1 MTALRNSL
9 TSLRLSLRLVWAAD
23 KRSMTLITAGQVV
36 AAIAAVVSLVGLR
49 ELVALLDAGETSVAR
64 LAWPAALLL
73 GATALTSIFAIV
85 IAEVRLVAN
94 DAVERMTSLRVLEAV
109 NRATAADFE
118 DAAFHDLL
126 QRASHRAS
134 TRAWAAV
141 WASITIVTSFV
152 TAAAISTALLVVA
165 PIVFFVAVV
174 AAAPGFLIARRN
186 SRLLYE
192 VNYQRTSDDR
202 RRLTIES
209 LLRGRRYAP
218 EVRTLGANKQLLGR
232 VERLYDER
240 LERSRDVAK
249 KRTRSGVLAALV
261 GALLASSA
269 LFVLVFQLASGDLSL
284 ANGLTA
290 LVALQQV
297 GARARSIAAAASD
310 LDEAG
315 LYLRDHDQFVRE
327 AMAKPETVG
336 TELPVGTIVV
346 REMSFRYS
354 GANTEAVTKV
364 DLEIGR
370 GEFVAVVGENGSGK
384 TTLSKVVAGLYEP
397 TNGSV
402 EWAGQSASAAD
413 RLASTRCVFQDY
425 ARFPLTLR
433 ENITLGLDP
442 APDSETFE
450 QIIEAAG
457 LKAIVDNLANGSDT
471 LLAREFDDGVELSGG
486 QWQRVAIA
494 RALAVE
500 SSLLILDEPSAA
512 LDPRQERDLVDRLR
526 TAAKGRSVLF
536 ISHRFST
543 VRDADRIVVMK
554 EGEIVEVG
562 PHEELIE
569 AKGLYAELFTLQAER
584 YL

>member
-1 MTALRNSL
+1 
-9 TSLRLSLRLVWAAD
+9 
-23 KRSMTLITAGQVV
+23 MTLITAGQ
-36 AAIAAVVSLVGLR
+36 AFTAIAAVVSLVGLR

-85 IAEVRLVAN
+85 IAEARLVAN

-126 QRASHRAS
+126 QRASHQAS
-134 TRAWAAV
+134 TRAWSAV
-141 WASITIVTSFV
+141 WSSITIVTSFV

-174 AAAPGFLIARRN
+174 AALPGFLVARRN
-186 SRLLYE
+186 SRLLYQ
-192 VNYQRTSDDR
+192 VNYRLTSDDR

-209 LLRGRRYAP
+209 LLQGRRYAP
-218 EVRTLGANKQLLGR
+218 EVRTLGASDQLLTR
-232 VERLYDER
+232 VRRLYDER
-240 LERSRDVAK
+240 LYRSREVAK
-249 KRTRSGVLAALV
+249 KRTRSGVLAATI
-261 GALLASSA
+261 GALIASAA
-269 LFVLVFQLASGDLSL
+269 LFVLIFQLASGDLSL

-297 GARARSIAAAASD
+297 GARARSIATAASE

-315 LYLRDHDQFVRE
+315 LYLRDHNQFVNE
-327 AMAKPETVG
+327 AIAKPEITG
-336 TELPVGTIVV
+336 TKLPVGPIAL
-346 REMSFRYS
+346 RGMCFRYP
-354 GANTEAVTKV
+354 GANTEAVAKIN
-364 DLEIGR
+364 LEIGK
-370 GEFVAVVGENGSGK
+370 GEFIAVVGENGSGK

-402 EWAGQSASAAD
+402 TWAGQPATAAD

-442 APDSETFE
+442 APNGESFE
-450 QIIEAAG
+450 KIVEAAG
-457 LKAIVDNLANGSDT
+457 LNEIIGKLPKDSET

-526 TAAKGRSVLF
+526 GAAKGRSVLF
-536 ISHRFST
+536 ISHRFAT

-562 PHEELIE
+562 PHYELME

>member
-1 MTALRNSL
+1 MNALRNSL

-23 KRSMTLITAGQVV
+23 KRSMTLITAGQVFT
-36 AAIAAVVSLVGLR
+36 AIAAVVSLVGLR
-49 ELVALLDAGETSVAR
+49 ELVALLDEGETSVAR
-64 LAWPAALLL
+64 LALPAALLL
-73 GATALTSIFAIV
+73 GATALTSVFAIV

-94 DAVERMTSLRVLEAV
+94 DAVERMTALRVLEAV

-134 TRAWAAV
+134 ARAWAAV

-174 AAAPGFLIARRN
+174 AALPGFLIARRN

-192 VNYQRTSDDR
+192 VNYRRTSDDR

-218 EVRTLGANKQLLGR
+218 EVRTLGANDQLLSR
-232 VERLYDER
+232 VRRLYDER

-249 KRTRSGVLAALV
+249 KRTRSGVLAATV
-261 GALLASSA
+261 GALLASAA
-269 LFVLVFQLASGDLSL
+269 LFVLIFQLASGDLSL

-315 LYLRDHDQFVRE
+315 LYLLDHDQFVSE
-327 AMAKPETVG
+327 AMAKPEIVG
-336 TELPVGTIVV
+336 TELPVGTIAL

-364 DLEIGR
+364 DLEIGK
-370 GEFVAVVGENGSGK
+370 GEFIAVVGENGSGK

-402 EWAGQSASAAD
+402 EWAGQTSSAAD

-442 APDSETFE
+442 APDGETFE
-450 QIIEAAG
+450 KIIEAAG
-457 LKAIVDNLANGSDT
+457 LKEIVDTLPKGPDT
-471 LLAREFDDGVELSGG
+471 LLAREFDDGAELSGG

-554 EGEIVEVG
+554 DGEIVEVG
-562 PHEELIE
+562 PHQELIE